1 MAAKNEL
8 VTVTEGEDWVRLT
21 DSGAT
26 VTQMR
31 VQNVGN
37 TTIIVQATSGSAP
50 TSGSEAGIRI
60 TFLAGFDTDK
70 PLTTLFPGVSS
81 ISQVWG
87 RSIGGDGEV
96 DVSHAA

>member
-1 MAAKNEL
+1 MAAKNET
-8 VTVTEGEDWVRLT
+8 VTVAEGEDWVRLT

-26 VTQMR
+26 VTEAR

-50 TSGSEAGIRI
+50 TSGSEDGVRL

-70 PLTTLFPGVSS
+70 PLSVLFPGVTS
-81 ISQVWG
+81 ISQLWA
-87 RSIGGDGEV
+87 RSIAGTGRV